1 MEQQIKRLKT
11 ELKLPVLEIPVSI
24 ESYGKKSNLIF
35 GVGPEEF
42 MALIRKATM
51 VLTDSFHASVF
62 SVLNHTPFYTFLR
75 QGKNE
80 KNSMNN
86 RMENLLEML
95 GLQNRLIYPDDT
107 VDCYTEINF
116 SDVDKILAAKR
127 NASQQFLLNALRE

>member
-1 MEQQIKRLKT
+1 
-11 ELKLPVLEIPVSI
+11 
-24 ESYGKKSNLIF
+24 
-35 GVGPEEF
+35 